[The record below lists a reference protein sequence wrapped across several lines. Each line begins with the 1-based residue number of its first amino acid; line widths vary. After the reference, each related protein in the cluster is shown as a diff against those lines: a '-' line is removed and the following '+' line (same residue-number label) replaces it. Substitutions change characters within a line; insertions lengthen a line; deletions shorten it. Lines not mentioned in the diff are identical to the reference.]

1 MRDTNNVIE
10 KTIIEYFIRVTKEH
24 GYYITFRSG
33 VINSG
38 LMGLFIPNTNKRADN
53 PLAISR
59 NINELAM
66 ALEKFND
73 DFKGHLRDQGDK
85 YNNITMNINHLLHFF
100 LEPKGVKME
109 ELCTIGEEI
118 FNLTCTAL
126 YGDEF
131 IKDQPK
137 DSIEQ
142 MNDPMQV
149 KSKIF
154 QDYVDGMRRGE
165 LNCSFDEYWKN
176 RKPEVDRW
184 LNSHSGSGD
193 RSRDQMFLQSADM
206 PNRGLDDDGYYEDD
220 GEPYEEDDD
229 PYEEGGEP
237 HEYGDENWNLP
248 F

>member
-10 KTIIEYFIRVTKEH
+10 KTIIEYFIRVIKEH
-24 GYYITFRSG
+24 GHYIAFRSG

-38 LMGLFIPNTNKRADN
+38 LMGIFIPNTNKRADN

-59 NINELAM
+59 NINELAA
-66 ALEKFND
+66 ALEKVNNV
-73 DFKGHLRDQGDK
+73 FKGHLRDQSDK

-131 IKDQPK
+131 VKDQPK

-154 QDYVDGMRRGE
+154 QDYVDGMKRGE

-176 RKPEVDRW
+176 RKPEVERW
-184 LNSHSGSGD
+184 LNSHSGSSD

-206 PNRGLDDDGYYEDD
+206 PNHGFDDDGHYGD
-220 GEPYEEDDD
+220 GDLYQEEDEDADD
-229 PYEEGGEP
+229 PYEP
-237 HEYGDENWNLP
+237 HEYGDENWDLP

>member
-10 KTIIEYFIRVTKEH
+10 KTIIEYFIRVAKEH
-24 GYYITFRSG
+24 GYYIAFRSG

-38 LMGLFIPNTNKRADN
+38 LMGIFIPSTNKRMDN
-53 PLAISR
+53 PLANSR
-59 NINELAM
+59 NVNELAM

-73 DFKGHLRDQGDK
+73 DFKGHLRDQSDK

-100 LEPKGVKME
+100 LEPKGVKLE

-131 IKDQPK
+131 VKDQPK

-154 QDYVDGMRRGE
+154 QDYVDGMKRGE

-176 RKPEVDRW
+176 RKPEVERW
-184 LNSHSGSGD
+184 LNSHSGSSD

-206 PNRGLDDDGYYEDD
+206 PNHGFDDDGHYGD
-220 GEPYEEDDD
+220 GDLYQEEDEDADD
-229 PYEEGGEP
+229 PYEP
-237 HEYGDENWNLP
+237 HEYGDENWDLP

>member
-10 KTIIEYFIRVTKEH
+10 KTIIEYFIRVIKEH
-24 GYYITFRSG
+24 GYYIAFRSS

-38 LMGLFIPNTNKRADN
+38 LMGIFIPNANKRADN

-59 NINELAM
+59 NINELAV
-66 ALEKFND
+66 ALEKVNNE
-73 DFKGHLRDQGDK
+73 FKRHSQNQGGK
-85 YNNITMNINHLLHFF
+85 YENITMNINHLLHFF

-118 FNLTCTAL
+118 FNLTCSTL
-126 YGDEF
+126 YGDDF
-131 IKDQPK
+131 VKDQPK

-237 HEYGDENWNLP
+237 HEYGDENWDLP

>member
-100 LEPKGVKME
+100 LESKGVKME

-131 IKDQPK
+131 VKDQPK

-184 LNSHSGSGD
+184 LNSHNGSGD
-193 RSRDQMFLQSADM
+193 RNQDNMFLQSADM
-206 PNRGLDDDGYYEDD
+206 PNHGLDDDGYYGDD

-237 HEYGDENWNLP
+237 HEYGDENWDLP

>member
-10 KTIIEYFIRVTKEH
+10 KTIIEYFIRVIKEH
-24 GYYITFRSG
+24 GYYIVFRSG

-38 LMGLFIPNTNKRADN
+38 LMGIFIPNTNKRADN

-59 NINELAM
+59 NINELAA
-66 ALEKFND
+66 ALEKVNNE
-73 DFKGHLRDQGDK
+73 FKRHSQNQGDK
-85 YNNITMNINHLLHFF
+85 YENITMNINHLLHFF
-100 LEPKGVKME
+100 LESRGVKME

-131 IKDQPK
+131 VKDQPK

-142 MNDPMQV
+142 MNDPIQV

-154 QDYVDGMRRGE
+154 QDYVDAMRRGE
-165 LNCSFDEYWKN
+165 LNCSFEEYWN
-176 RKPEVDRW
+176 SRKPEVERW
-184 LNSHSGSGD
+184 VNFHNGSGD
-193 RSRDQMFLQSADM
+193 RSRGRMFLQSAIM
-206 PNRGLDDDGYYEDD
+206 PNSGIVDNEYPLDDGLYQ
-220 GEPYEEDDD
+220 EDDD
-229 PYEEGGEP
+229 EHYEDEA
-237 HEYGDENWNLP
+237 ENWDLPDLP